1 MEQEEI
7 LPRSSKSLHLYG
19 AIPPGRSAMFMLF
32 LDCKGLWETASPKY
46 VIWTWDS
53 GLRNRAKNSD
63 A

>member
-32 LDCKGLWETASPKY
+32 LDSKGLWETASPKY
-46 VIWTWDS
+46 VIWT
-53 GLRNRAKNSD
+53 
-63 A
+63 